1 MKIKILSLLIFG
13 AIAGILIS
21 LIEILFDQINGS
33 LDLSIICRI
42 YLINIAAALL
52 VNIVLGIL
60 AFYFLKI
67 FISTDKIE
75 EKRVIIFSLA
85 VPFMISL
92 FVPKFFIDYL
102 AISDLGKI
110 ALYGGC
116 FILLFVA
123 HILIFKK
130 VVKFFLHRKWR
141 WILISLLG
149 FMFVVLSIL
158 SADKFTA
165 EDQLLHYENIKDKIS
180 TSDPNI
186 IFLVI
191 DALRPDVLPCY
202 GNKIVQAPN
211 IEEIADSGVV
221 FKQAYTALPKT
232 LPSLCSFLTGL
243 YPRTHGVLEMGIP
256 LRGNQATLAEI
267 LKLKGYRTGAFIA
280 NYVLKNDISGL
291 KQGFD
296 YYLADFPLKEQT
308 VGIQGRF
315 NPLVEKRANTLTD
328 SILRWLE
335 VNYSGKFFIWAHYM
349 DTHAAYDPPP
359 PYNKMYNNINKVLP
373 NFKIKPDLIHYQ
385 AKIKGK
391 EDFLYYLSQYYGEV
405 SFCDEQIGRLLDFLH
420 NRDLYNNTLIIITA
434 DHGESL
440 GEHKRFFSHGHNL
453 FQENLRIPLIFSL
466 PSVIEGKKKISTPAL
481 SIDLLPTILHL
492 LKIKTAGNIQGE
504 NLLDFIRG
512 DKRERSKPIL
522 VQAYGGGSWGLIQG
536 KWKLIYQIQGR
547 NYQLFNLSQDPHE
560 KKNLSKNNAKKV
572 SQLRQLLK
580 STIHSMPN
588 NTIINQPRLLQL
600 KNSIA
605 LRIWSKKKVP
615 IDQREDLSPEVKQ
628 RLKALGYIQ

>member
-1 MKIKILSLLIFG
+1 MKIKIISLLIFG

-21 LIEILFDQINGS
+21 LIEILFNQINGS
-33 LDLSIICRI
+33 LDLSIICQI

-75 EKRVIIFSLA
+75 KKSVIIFSLA
-85 VPFMISL
+85 FPFMISL

-110 ALYGGC
+110 ALYSGC
-116 FILLFVA
+116 FVLLFVV

-130 VVKFFLHRKWR
+130 VVNFFLHRKWR
-141 WILISLLG
+141 WIAISILG

-158 SADKFTA
+158 SADIFTA
-165 EDQLLHYENIKDKIS
+165 KDQLLHYEDIKGKIS

-186 IFLVI
+186 MFLVI
-191 DALRPDVLPCY
+191 DALRPDALPCY
-202 GNKIVQAPN
+202 GNKIVKAPN

-256 LRGNQATLAEI
+256 LRENQATLAEI

-280 NYVLKNDISGL
+280 NYVLKDEISGL

-296 YYLADFPLKEQT
+296 YYLSDFPQKEQN

-335 VNYSGKFFIWAHYM
+335 GNCSSKFFIWAHYM

-359 PYNKMYNNINKVLP
+359 PYNKMYSNIDKVLP
-373 NFKIKPDLIHYQ
+373 NFKIKPELIHYQ

-420 NRDLYNNTLIIITA
+420 NKDLYDNTLIIITA

-453 FQENLRIPLIFSL
+453 YQENLRIPLIFNL
-466 PSVIEGKKKISTPAL
+466 PSVIKGHKEIGIPVISL
-481 SIDLLPTILHL
+481 DILPTILQL
-492 LKIKTAGNIQGE
+492 LNIKAANNVQGE
-504 NLLDFIRG
+504 NLWNFIRG
-512 DKRERSKPIL
+512 NKKERSKPIL
-522 VQAYGGGSWGLIQG
+522 IQAYGGGSWGLIQG
-536 KWKLIYQIQGR
+536 KWKLIYQIKGR
-547 NYQLFNLSQDPHE
+547 NYQLFDLSQDPHE
-560 KKNLSKNNAKKV
+560 KKNLSKNNPLKV

-580 STIHSMPN
+580 STIRSMPN

-600 KNSIA
+600 ENSIA
-605 LRIWSKKKVP
+605 LRIRGGNITP
-615 IDQREDLSPEVKQ
+615 MDQRQDLTKEVREK
-628 RLKALGYIQ
+628 LKALGYIQ